1 MWATFAVLLQ
11 VLLLLLGLFLIVV
24 ILLQRG
30 RGGGLAGAFGG
41 LGGQSAF
48 GTRAGDVFTWI
59 TTGAAVIWVI
69 LAGLSGIALRAASE
83 RCAEELGEA
92 LPATPGIVAP
102 SNADQDPLGETD
114 RPLGQETNT
123 STRGSAPGQP
133 AETPPGTE
141 SPGTESPALSLR
153 ALSLRALSLR
163 ALSLLALVSAL
174 GTSRRLTRHGSH
186 VTCRRVGQRSS
197 FGRRGG
203 RPGNI

>member
-59 TTGAAVIWVI
+59 TTGAAIIWVI

-83 RCAEELGEA
+83 R
-92 LPATPGIVAP
+92 
-102 SNADQDPLGETD
+102 
-114 RPLGQETNT
+114 R
-123 STRGSAPGQP
+123 APG
-133 AETPPGTE
+133 TG
-141 SPGTESPALSLR
+141 
-153 ALSLRALSLR
+153 
-163 ALSLLALVSAL
+163 
-174 GTSRRLTRHGSH
+174 
-186 VTCRRVGQRSS
+186 
-197 FGRRGG
+197 
-203 RPGNI
+203 